1 MWRPATEFSV
11 VGSLAL
17 LAIVVYRW
25 LWLVPVLWH
34 DPETGAASVI
44 GRPAAWTAHD
54 AAVAGSA
61 AVHELVIACFGFIF
75 LFDLLTGVMHGWNDA
90 PRRRLTVYMCF
101 VAFAS
106 CLSYYKIRYGSLA
119 SCRVLRNIS
128 RSIRR
133 VFSNS
138 I

>member
-1 MWRPATEFSV
+1 MWRPATEFTV
-11 VGSLAL
+11 VGALAL
-17 LAIVVYRW
+17 LAVVVYRW

-34 DPETGAASVI
+34 DAETGVASVI
-44 GRPAAWTAHD
+44 ERPAAWTALD

-106 CLSYYKIRYGSLA
+106 CLSYYKIRYASLA
-119 SCRVLRNIS
+119 WRRVLCNLDRYVS
-128 RSIRR
+128 RFSSSI
-133 VFSNS
+133 
-138 I
+138 

>member
-1 MWRPATEFSV
+1 MPRPATEFVV
-11 VGSLAL
+11 VGALAA
-17 LAIVVYRW
+17 LAVLVYRW

-34 DPETGAASVI
+34 DEATGAASVI
-44 GRPAAWTAHD
+44 ARPWSVHD

-75 LFDLLTGVMHGWNDA
+75 MFDLLTGLMHGWNDA

-106 CLSYYKIRYGSLA
+106 CLSYYKIR
-119 SCRVLRNIS
+119 
-128 RSIRR
+128 
-133 VFSNS
+133 
-138 I
+138 